1 MPQVD
6 ESILLS
12 TKKLLGLD
20 ENYEIFDT
28 DVVIHIN
35 SALAILNQ
43 LGVGPENGFRITG
56 KKETWSDF
64 LGDDETLLNT
74 VKDYVYLKTR
84 LVFDPP
90 VGSMIDLMKSQI
102 AELEWR
108 INISVDPNNK
118 ESETNRGDEG

>member
-1 MPQVD
+1 MPKVD
-6 ESILLS
+6 KSILLS

-108 INISVDPNNK
+108 INVSVEPTNK
-118 ESETNRGDEG
+118 ENETNRGDE